1 MIIHWYIIYPCIVT
15 QKEVSVHTRE
25 NSDSLNRVRETIELL
40 TKAPFEIY
48 FVRKNS
54 ELIESKDK
62 TIDGY
67 ETAMTEG
74 VAIRI
79 LENHRVGFGFS
90 TRLDTE
96 GIEKM
101 IRQALATLQITT
113 EDPAYELLDPSVPYP
128 TLTLRDPALD
138 ALQADEKKE
147 LVIGIEQAARSFDPR
162 IKQIRNAQI
171 SFHEVTVRLITSL
184 GLDRAYTASGVSAN
198 IMLTAED
205 KNSSEYG
212 WESVSSHFLGKIN
225 FPDIGKQAARK
236 ALDRLGGHPVP
247 GGKYPAILD
256 QEVTA
261 EIIGLLAPSFLG
273 ENIFKGK
280 STLKGKEGQNIF
292 SPCLSLHD
300 GLLFEEGMAAAPFD
314 GEGEPARKTLL
325 IDHGVVSG
333 FLYDH
338 FYGRKLD
345 RPSTAN
351 CVRSG
356 LSTPPGCG
364 TTNLFVAP
372 GSTPFQE
379 MVGNLSK
386 GFLVQELMGVHTANP
401 ITGDFSL
408 GASGQWIEK
417 GQRIHPVRGVAVSG
431 NLFDMLNHIEAVSQE
446 LRWFGTIGAPYLL
459 IDPLTV
465 AGTE

>member
-1 MIIHWYIIYPCIVT
+1 MR
-15 QKEVSVHTRE
+15 TRE
-25 NSDSLNRVRETIELL
+25 NSSPLTQVKTIIESQ
-40 TKAPFEIY
+40 TQAPFEIY

-54 ELIESKDK
+54 EVIESKDE

-67 ETAMTEG
+67 ETAVTEG

-101 IRQALATLQITT
+101 VRQALASLRIAT

-128 TLTLRDPALD
+128 TLALQDPALEN
-138 ALQADEKKE
+138 LPADEKKAW
-147 LVIGIEQAARSFDPR
+147 VMSIERAARSFDPR

-171 SFHEVTVRLITSL
+171 SFQKATVHLYNSL
-184 GLDRAYTASGVSAN
+184 GLDRTYTTSGVSAN

-205 KNSSEYG
+205 KEGSEYG
-212 WESVSSHFLGKIN
+212 WESASSHFLGEIK
-225 FPDIGKQAARK
+225 FPEIGKQAAKK
-236 ALDRLGGHPVP
+236 ALERLGGRPVP

-256 QEVTA
+256 PEVTA
-261 EIIGLLAPSFLG
+261 EIIGILAPSFLG
-273 ENIFKGK
+273 ENIYKGK
-280 STLKGKEGQNIF
+280 SALKGKEGQSVF
-292 SPCLSLHD
+292 SSTLTLYD

-314 GEGEPARKTLL
+314 GEGEPGRKTLL
-325 IDHGVVSG
+325 IDRGIVAG

-338 FYGRKLD
+338 FYGRKLN

-351 CVRSG
+351 AVRGG
-356 LSTPPGCG
+356 LSAPPSCG

-372 GSTPFQE
+372 GSTPLQE
-379 MVGNLSK
+379 MTAGMPK
-386 GFLVQELMGVHTANP
+386 GFFIQELMGVHTANP
-401 ITGDFSL
+401 ITGEFSL

-431 NLFDMLNHIEAVSQE
+431 NLFDMLNHIQAVSRE
-446 LRWFGTIGAPYLL
+446 FRWFGTIGAPYLL
-459 IDPLTV
+459 IDPITV
-465 AGTE
+465 AGTA